1 VDEATYEGELIPMH
15 PDNHTVPASGG
26 YVTSMTRDYSQ
37 ISDTARAMD
46 CYVIP
51 RIESYLKSIH
61 HTLAGMPAKTP
72 FVIAD
77 YGAADGVNESQL
89 FGRILDHIHEVNPSL
104 GVRLVYVD
112 IADPAPFNQFWKR
125 SYLSELDNVEAEYI
139 QRSFYEP
146 LGPAGSVNLG
156 FSSTA
161 LHWLDT
167 KSVDAGF
174 FRHPTCIQAN
184 QVPRPACGK
193 FIEKWTSDWRKFF
206 HERSRELAGGG
217 MLFLANLTNLGAD
230 QWPASAG
237 YNSLRDIC
245 FSLCQEGLISN
256 EELQAIFIPD
266 YFATPDEMRN
276 LIEEDAIRQHF
287 SLKRMDITTIPCA
300 YFTRMGDAIED
311 PRQRRRLAHLLA
323 RVVRAWSES
332 SLRVGLSPGHH
343 GLVDEIYNRLE
354 DRFYEEPKGLPYQYC
369 LMEFLK
375 TDDARSSI
383 S

>member
-1 VDEATYEGELIPMH
+1 MS
-15 PDNHTVPASGG
+15 PDKHTVPLSRR

-37 ISDTARAMD
+37 ISDTAKAMD

-51 RIESYLKSIH
+51 RIESYLESIH
-61 HTLAGMPAKTP
+61 HTLAAMPAGTP

-89 FGRILDHIHEVNPSL
+89 FGRILDHIHDVNPS
-104 GVRLVYVD
+104 VRIRLVYVD
-112 IADPAPFNQFWKR
+112 IADPAPFYQFWER
-125 SYLSELDNVEAEYI
+125 SYLSELDYVEAEYI
-139 QRSFYEP
+139 QRSFYDP

-167 KSVDAGF
+167 SNVDTGF
-174 FRHPTCIQAN
+174 FRYPTCIQAN
-184 QVPRPACGK
+184 QLPGPEYRK
-193 FIEKWTSDWRKFF
+193 FVQKWKSDWRKFF

-217 MLFLANLTNLGAD
+217 MLFLANLTDLGAD

-237 YNSLRDIC
+237 YNNLSDIC
-245 FSLCQEGLISN
+245 TSLCQEGLISE
-256 EELQAIFIPD
+256 EELQAVFIPD
-266 YFATPDEMRN
+266 YFATPDEMRD
-276 LIEEDAIRQHF
+276 LVKEDAIRQHF
-287 SLKRMDITTIPCA
+287 SLKRMYTMTIPCA
-300 YFTRMGDAIED
+300 YFTRMCDTIGD

-332 SLRVGLSPGHH
+332 SLRVGLAREHA

-369 LMEFLK
+369 LMELVK
-375 TDDARSSI
+375 DG
-383 S
+383 